1 MPHGAMADGVVWRC
15 SHATLQVD
23 HLILTLLLRWFQ
35 IHLNS
40 SNTRT
45 RGTRRHGRNNRGK
58 LASTGAVVGTIR
70 HACQIGLGNAIILGW
85 DKTFSPPPPA
95 CLVSSFQTHR
105 SSPPAA
111 HRTCLCLAC
120 DNVYY
125 YCFFFF
131 SKQWWG
137 MNADWKI
144 GSMSEEHPIP
154 VSMACLV
161 SSLLYSAGCGASR
174 RRLIDYTLSSAASAY
189 LASFPYIQK
198 YKYDK

>member
-85 DKTFSPPPPA
+85 DKPSHRRRRRA
-95 CLVSSFQTHR
+95 SSRHSRPTAR
-105 SSPPAA
+105 
-111 HRTCLCLAC
+111 R
-120 DNVYY
+120 
-125 YCFFFF
+125 
-131 SKQWWG
+131 
-137 MNADWKI
+137 
-144 GSMSEEHPIP
+144 
-154 VSMACLV
+154 
-161 SSLLYSAGCGASR
+161 R
-174 RRLIDYTLSSAASAY
+174 RRLTEPVFASPVIMYTIIV
-189 LASFPYIQK
+189 SFFSQNN
-198 YKYDK
+198 DEA